1 MLFFPCTHSV
11 GEAGKASR
19 VAWSEGAKTSG
30 QDPVGGAG
38 WPQTGPAD
46 RAVLRVLRTLLL
58 GCGLLALIGLAS
70 PADAAQLTLQWT
82 DNSTNEGAFR
92 IERKQGTGGSTH
104 KGTFT
109 PRGLRVSSPNLAARA
124 GLNTG
129 DVILAV
135 NGQSVTGFADVF
147 RLYQDV
153 RRNPGLT
160 SVSVDIER
168 QGQLMTKT
176 YRIR

>member
-1 MLFFPCTHSV
+1 MN
-11 GEAGKASR
+11 SR
-19 VAWSEGAKTSG
+19 
-30 QDPVGGAG
+30 
-38 WPQTGPAD
+38 
-46 RAVLRVLRTLLL
+46 RTLTYFHS
-58 GCGLLALIGLAS
+58 GSELIVRA
-70 PADAAQLTLQWT
+70 PHT
-82 DNSTNEGAFR
+82 R
-92 IERKQGTGGSTH
+92 IPRSLDRKSRMQ
-104 KGTFT
+104 FT
-109 PRGLRVSSPNLAARA
+109 PRGFRVSSPNLAARA

-135 NGQSVTGFADVF
+135 NGQSVAGFADVF

-168 QGQLMTKT
+168 QGQLVTKT